1 MDKFLQKKRNNK
13 EEKIQKIKFNC
24 EEKLK
29 KIFEKDSIKKILND
43 LGNSTRF
50 EDLNKFFQNL
60 ANHEYKSIKDKQ
72 IKKKEPISINYDI
85 INFDPLFKNNYYPQD
100 FKLIEKIFKRNSE
113 EKKIEIKKNDNNE
126 NIINNNNNNILNDF
140 NVKFEDIKK
149 ILIENLFNLH
159 ENKILLNTL
168 KKEDVMKIIKLNSN
182 FNKKFNINLINEI
195 DKNLLS
201 IILEFKNQNNLKD
214 FFDILIFYLNY
225 EFLLKFDE
233 KDFIRFDKILNEIT
247 ILLIN
252 LNKDNFYDDYQNDF
266 INFINLI
273 PKKINKNLLD
283 FIINDFHKIY
293 FKKNLDS
300 IIDLAK
306 NNNNINIIF
315 PYIKTLTNIYKFY
328 FNINFENTKDKEEKI
343 KIIISLIDFF
353 LKLTRE
359 QENKYILQ
367 RSVEFI
373 LSDIYIISN
382 NEIDQYLIENFS
394 RKKII
399 DFCIEG
405 LTDLTKIE
413 ENNNSDI
420 NSYFRERFSLFFN
433 LTKINNEI
441 IKFFPEKYNLCCQKI
456 RNEFEQYLKYLLN
469 VNENVAEELIDKCG
483 ENCEEIIIKLI
494 EIIYEKNKNFEY
506 NKFFRKIQK
515 YYKEN
520 NKYYKGILILII
532 NIPINFFYQKENFI
546 IDKINE
552 NNNNNLEETE
562 NEVNINNE
570 IFYALNENEKVFEYF
585 NQIEKKDIQNKIIF
599 YCFMY
604 FLLDNKDNRY
614 LNIVK
619 LFLIYFFN
627 KIIND
632 KKFDDIFLFTDY
644 LNKYFT
650 IFKFIEFYNF
660 ILDIIK
666 NNINNNEDIKNN
678 YLEQIPIFL
687 NYKYQNN
694 PEEFSDEKNKFLC
707 DFIKN
712 IINKK
717 EEKLI
722 KELALKKL
730 NNDIKDIIRKCDLI
744 LFEDI

>member
-1 MDKFLQKKRNNK
+1 MEHNFLQKKRNK
-13 EEKIQKIKFNC
+13 EEKIKRIKFNC

-29 KIFEKDSIKKILND
+29 KIFEKEGIKKILND

-85 INFDPLFKNNYYPQD
+85 INFNPSFKNNFFPQD

-113 EKKIEIKKNDNNE
+113 EKKIEIKKNNE
-126 NIINNNNNNILNDF
+126 NKNNINNNNNSNEF
-140 NVKFEDIKK
+140 YVKFDDIKK
-149 ILIENLFNLH
+149 ILNENLLNLQ
-159 ENKILLNTL
+159 ENKILLNSIE
-168 KKEDVMKIIKLNSN
+168 KEDIIKIIKLNSN
-182 FNKKFNINLINEI
+182 FNKKFNINLIDEI

-201 IILEFKNQNNLKD
+201 IILEFKNKNFKD
-214 FFDILIFYLNY
+214 FFNILIFYLNY
-225 EFLLKFDE
+225 EFLLKFNE
-233 KDFIRFDKILNEIT
+233 KDFIRFDKIQNEIT
-247 ILLIN
+247 NLLIN
-252 LNKDNFYDDYQNDF
+252 LNKENFYIDFQNDF
-266 INFINLI
+266 IIFIDSI

-283 FIINDFHKIY
+283 FIINDFHNIY
-293 FKKNLDS
+293 FKNNFDS
-300 IIDLAK
+300 IIDSAK
-306 NNNNINIIF
+306 NNKKIKTIF
-315 PYIKTLTNIYKFY
+315 PYINTLKNIYQFY
-328 FNINFENTKDKEEKI
+328 FNMNFESAKDKEEKI

-373 LSDIYIISN
+373 LADIYIISN

-394 RKKII
+394 KKKII

-405 LTDLTKIE
+405 LNDLTKIE

-420 NSYFRERFSLFFN
+420 NSFFRERFSLFFN

-441 IKFFPEKYNLCCQKI
+441 IKNFPEKYNNCCQKI
-456 RNEFEQYLKYLLN
+456 RNEFDQYLIYLLN

-494 EIIYEKNKNFEY
+494 EIIYKKNIFEY

-520 NKYYKGILILII
+520 NKFFKGILILIV
-532 NIPINFFYQKENFI
+532 NIPINNFFQKENFI

-552 NNNNNLEETE
+552 NCNLDE
-562 NEVNINNE
+562 NENEINFNNE
-570 IFYALNENEKVFEYF
+570 ICNVLNENEKVFEFF
-585 NQIEKKDIQNKIIF
+585 NKIEKKNIKNKIIF

-604 FLLDNKDNRY
+604 FLIENKDNKY

-619 LFLIYFFN
+619 LFIIYFFN
-627 KIIND
+627 KIKNE
-632 KKFDDIFLFTDY
+632 KKIEDIFLFTDY
-644 LNKYFT
+644 FNNYFSLLNFFEY
-650 IFKFIEFYNF
+650 YNF

-666 NNINNNEDIKNN
+666 NNMNNDENIKNN
-678 YLEQIPIFL
+678 YFEQIPIFL
-687 NYKYQNN
+687 NHKFKNN
-694 PEEFSDEKNKFLC
+694 SEEFSEEKNKFLC

-712 IINKK
+712 LLNKK
-717 EEKLI
+717 EEKII
-722 KELALKKL
+722 KDLALKKL
-730 NNDIKDIIRKCDLI
+730 NNEIKDIIRKCDLI

>member
-1 MDKFLQKKRNNK
+1 MEHNFLHKKRNK
-13 EEKIQKIKFNC
+13 EEKIKRIKFNC

-29 KIFEKDSIKKILND
+29 KIFEKEGIKKILND

-85 INFDPLFKNNYYPQD
+85 INFNPSFKNNFFPQD

-113 EKKIEIKKNDNNE
+113 EKKIEIKKNNE
-126 NIINNNNNNILNDF
+126 NKNNINNNNNSNEF
-140 NVKFEDIKK
+140 YVKFDDIKK
-149 ILIENLFNLH
+149 ILNENLLNLQ
-159 ENKILLNTL
+159 ENKILLNSIE
-168 KKEDVMKIIKLNSN
+168 KEDIIKIIKLNSN
-182 FNKKFNINLINEI
+182 FNKKFNINLIDEI

-201 IILEFKNQNNLKD
+201 IILEFKNKNFKD
-214 FFDILIFYLNY
+214 FFNILIFYLNY
-225 EFLLKFDE
+225 EFLLKFNE
-233 KDFIRFDKILNEIT
+233 KDFIRFDKIQNEIT
-247 ILLIN
+247 NLLIN
-252 LNKDNFYDDYQNDF
+252 LNKENFYIDFQNDF
-266 INFINLI
+266 IIFIDSI

-283 FIINDFHKIY
+283 FIINDFHNIY
-293 FKKNLDS
+293 FKNNFDS
-300 IIDLAK
+300 IIDSAK
-306 NNNNINIIF
+306 NNKKIKTIF
-315 PYIKTLTNIYKFY
+315 PYINTLKNIYQFY
-328 FNINFENTKDKEEKI
+328 FNMNFESAKDKEEKI

-373 LSDIYIISN
+373 LADIYIISN

-394 RKKII
+394 KKKII

-405 LTDLTKIE
+405 LNDLTKIE

-420 NSYFRERFSLFFN
+420 NSFFRERFSLFFN

-441 IKFFPEKYNLCCQKI
+441 IKNFPEKYNNCCQKI
-456 RNEFEQYLKYLLN
+456 RNEFDQYLIYLLN

-494 EIIYEKNKNFEY
+494 EIIYKKNIFEY

-520 NKYYKGILILII
+520 NKFFKGILILIV
-532 NIPINFFYQKENFI
+532 NIPINNFFQKENFI

-552 NNNNNLEETE
+552 NCNLDE
-562 NEVNINNE
+562 NENEINFNNE
-570 IFYALNENEKVFEYF
+570 ICNVLNENEKVFEFF
-585 NQIEKKDIQNKIIF
+585 NKIEKKNIKNKIIF

-604 FLLDNKDNRY
+604 FLIENKENKY

-619 LFLIYFFN
+619 LFIIYFFN
-627 KIIND
+627 KIKNE
-632 KKFDDIFLFTDY
+632 KKIEDIFLFTDY
-644 LNKYFT
+644 FNNYFSLLNFFEY
-650 IFKFIEFYNF
+650 YNF

-666 NNINNNEDIKNN
+666 NNMNNDENIKNN
-678 YLEQIPIFL
+678 YFEQIPIFL
-687 NYKYQNN
+687 NHKFKNN
-694 PEEFSDEKNKFLC
+694 SEEFSEEKNKFLC

-712 IINKK
+712 LLNKK
-717 EEKLI
+717 EEKII
-722 KELALKKL
+722 KDLALKKL
-730 NNDIKDIIRKCDLI
+730 NNEIKDIIRKCDLI

>member
-1 MDKFLQKKRNNK
+1 MEHNFLHKKRNK
-13 EEKIQKIKFNC
+13 EEKIKRIKFNC

-29 KIFEKDSIKKILND
+29 KIFEKEGIKKILND

-85 INFDPLFKNNYYPQD
+85 INFNPSFKNNFFPQD

-113 EKKIEIKKNDNNE
+113 EKKIEIKKNNE
-126 NIINNNNNNILNDF
+126 NKNNINNNNNSNEF
-140 NVKFEDIKK
+140 YVKFDDIKK
-149 ILIENLFNLH
+149 ILNENLLNLQ
-159 ENKILLNTL
+159 ENKILLNSIE
-168 KKEDVMKIIKLNSN
+168 KEDIIKIIKLNSN
-182 FNKKFNINLINEI
+182 FNKKFNINLIDEI

-201 IILEFKNQNNLKD
+201 IILEFKNKNFKD
-214 FFDILIFYLNY
+214 FFNILIFYLNY
-225 EFLLKFDE
+225 EFLLKFNE
-233 KDFIRFDKILNEIT
+233 KDFIRFDKIQNEIT
-247 ILLIN
+247 NLLIN
-252 LNKDNFYDDYQNDF
+252 LNKENFYIDFQNDF
-266 INFINLI
+266 IIFIDSI

-283 FIINDFHKIY
+283 FIINDFHNIY
-293 FKKNLDS
+293 FKNNFDS
-300 IIDLAK
+300 IIDSAK
-306 NNNNINIIF
+306 NNKKIKTIF
-315 PYIKTLTNIYKFY
+315 PYINTLKNIYQFY
-328 FNINFENTKDKEEKI
+328 FNMNFESAKDKEEKI

-373 LSDIYIISN
+373 LADIYIISN

-394 RKKII
+394 KKKII

-405 LTDLTKIE
+405 LNDLTKIE

-420 NSYFRERFSLFFN
+420 NSFFRERFSLFFN

-441 IKFFPEKYNLCCQKI
+441 IKNFPEKYNNCCQKI
-456 RNEFEQYLKYLLN
+456 RNEFDQYLIYLLN

-494 EIIYEKNKNFEY
+494 EIIYKKNIFEY

-520 NKYYKGILILII
+520 NKFFKGILILIV
-532 NIPINFFYQKENFI
+532 NIPINNFFQKENFI

-552 NNNNNLEETE
+552 NCNLDE
-562 NEVNINNE
+562 NENEINFNNE
-570 IFYALNENEKVFEYF
+570 ICNVLNENEKVFEFF
-585 NQIEKKDIQNKIIF
+585 NKIEKKNIKNKIIF

-604 FLLDNKDNRY
+604 FLIENKDNKY

-619 LFLIYFFN
+619 LFIIYFFN
-627 KIIND
+627 KIKNE
-632 KKFDDIFLFTDY
+632 KKIEDIFLFTDY
-644 LNKYFT
+644 FNNYFSLLNFFEY
-650 IFKFIEFYNF
+650 YNF

-666 NNINNNEDIKNN
+666 NNMNNDENIKNN
-678 YLEQIPIFL
+678 YFEQIPIFL
-687 NYKYQNN
+687 NYKFQNN
-694 PEEFSDEKNKFLC
+694 SEEFSEEKNKFLC

-712 IINKK
+712 LLNKK
-717 EEKLI
+717 EEKII
-722 KELALKKL
+722 KDLALKKL
-730 NNDIKDIIRKCDLI
+730 NNEIKDIIRKCDLI

>member
-1 MDKFLQKKRNNK
+1 MEHNFLHKKRNK
-13 EEKIQKIKFNC
+13 EEKIKRIKFNC

-29 KIFEKDSIKKILND
+29 KIFEKEGIKKILND

-85 INFDPLFKNNYYPQD
+85 INFNPSFKNNFFPQD

-113 EKKIEIKKNDNNE
+113 EKKIEIKKNNE
-126 NIINNNNNNILNDF
+126 NKNNINNNNNSNEF
-140 NVKFEDIKK
+140 YVKFDDIKK
-149 ILIENLFNLH
+149 ILNENLLNLQ
-159 ENKILLNTL
+159 ENKILLNSIE
-168 KKEDVMKIIKLNSN
+168 KEDIIKIIKLNSN
-182 FNKKFNINLINEI
+182 FNKKFNINLIDEI

-201 IILEFKNQNNLKD
+201 IILEFKNKNFKD
-214 FFDILIFYLNY
+214 FFNILIFYLNY
-225 EFLLKFDE
+225 EFLLKFNE
-233 KDFIRFDKILNEIT
+233 KDFIRFDKIQNEIT
-247 ILLIN
+247 NLLIN
-252 LNKDNFYDDYQNDF
+252 LNKENFYIDFQNDF
-266 INFINLI
+266 IIFIDSI

-283 FIINDFHKIY
+283 FIINDFHNIY
-293 FKKNLDS
+293 FKNNFDS
-300 IIDLAK
+300 IIDSAK
-306 NNNNINIIF
+306 NNKKIKTIF
-315 PYIKTLTNIYKFY
+315 PYINTLKNIYQFY
-328 FNINFENTKDKEEKI
+328 FNMNFESAKDKEEKI

-373 LSDIYIISN
+373 LADIYIISN

-394 RKKII
+394 KKKII

-405 LTDLTKIE
+405 LNDLTKIE

-420 NSYFRERFSLFFN
+420 NSFFRERFSLFFN

-441 IKFFPEKYNLCCQKI
+441 IKNFPEKYNNCCQKI
-456 RNEFEQYLKYLLN
+456 RNEFDQYLIYLLN

-494 EIIYEKNKNFEY
+494 EIIYKKNIFEY

-520 NKYYKGILILII
+520 NKFFKGILILIV
-532 NIPINFFYQKENFI
+532 NIPINNFFQKENFI

-552 NNNNNLEETE
+552 NCNLDE
-562 NEVNINNE
+562 NENEINFNNE
-570 IFYALNENEKVFEYF
+570 ICNVLNENEKVFEFF
-585 NQIEKKDIQNKIIF
+585 NKIEKKNIKNKIIF

-604 FLLDNKDNRY
+604 FLIKNKDNKY

-619 LFLIYFFN
+619 LFIIYFFN
-627 KIIND
+627 KIKNE
-632 KKFDDIFLFTDY
+632 KKIEDIFLFTDY
-644 LNKYFT
+644 FNNYFSLLNFFEY
-650 IFKFIEFYNF
+650 YNF

-666 NNINNNEDIKNN
+666 NNMNNDENIKNN
-678 YLEQIPIFL
+678 YFEQIPIFL
-687 NYKYQNN
+687 NHKFKNN
-694 PEEFSDEKNKFLC
+694 SEEFSEEKNKFLC

-712 IINKK
+712 LLNKK
-717 EEKLI
+717 EEKII
-722 KELALKKL
+722 KDLALKKL
-730 NNDIKDIIRKCDLI
+730 NNEIKDIIRKCDLI

>member
-1 MDKFLQKKRNNK
+1 MEHNFLHKKRNK
-13 EEKIQKIKFNC
+13 EEKIKRIKFNC

-29 KIFEKDSIKKILND
+29 KIFEKEGIKKILND

-85 INFDPLFKNNYYPQD
+85 INFNPSFKNNFFPQD

-113 EKKIEIKKNDNNE
+113 EKKIEIKKNNE
-126 NIINNNNNNILNDF
+126 NKNNINNNNNSNEF
-140 NVKFEDIKK
+140 YVKFDDIKK
-149 ILIENLFNLH
+149 ILNENLLNLQ
-159 ENKILLNTL
+159 ENKILLNSIE
-168 KKEDVMKIIKLNSN
+168 KEDIIKIIKLNSN
-182 FNKKFNINLINEI
+182 FNKKFNINLIDEI

-201 IILEFKNQNNLKD
+201 IILEFKNKNFKD
-214 FFDILIFYLNY
+214 FFNILIFYLNY
-225 EFLLKFDE
+225 EFLLKFNE
-233 KDFIRFDKILNEIT
+233 KDFIRFDKIQNEIT
-247 ILLIN
+247 NLLIN
-252 LNKDNFYDDYQNDF
+252 LNKENFYIDFQNDF
-266 INFINLI
+266 IIFIDSI

-283 FIINDFHKIY
+283 FIINDFHNIY
-293 FKKNLDS
+293 FKNNFDS
-300 IIDLAK
+300 IIDSAK
-306 NNNNINIIF
+306 NNKKIKTIF
-315 PYIKTLTNIYKFY
+315 PYINTLKNIYQFY
-328 FNINFENTKDKEEKI
+328 FNMNFESAKDKEEKI

-373 LSDIYIISN
+373 LADIYIISH

-394 RKKII
+394 KKKII

-405 LTDLTKIE
+405 LNDLTKIE

-420 NSYFRERFSLFFN
+420 NSFFRERFSLFFN

-441 IKFFPEKYNLCCQKI
+441 IKNFPEKYNNCCQKI
-456 RNEFEQYLKYLLN
+456 RNEFDQYLIYLLN

-494 EIIYEKNKNFEY
+494 EIIYKKNIFEY

-520 NKYYKGILILII
+520 NKFFKGILILIV
-532 NIPINFFYQKENFI
+532 NIPINNFFQKENFI

-552 NNNNNLEETE
+552 NCNLDE
-562 NEVNINNE
+562 NENEINFNNE
-570 IFYALNENEKVFEYF
+570 ICNVLNENEKVFEFF
-585 NQIEKKDIQNKIIF
+585 NKIEKKNIKNKIIF

-604 FLLDNKDNRY
+604 FLIENKDNKY

-619 LFLIYFFN
+619 LFIIYFFN
-627 KIIND
+627 KIKNE
-632 KKFDDIFLFTDY
+632 KKIEDIFLFTDY
-644 LNKYFT
+644 FNNYFSLLNFFEY
-650 IFKFIEFYNF
+650 YNF

-666 NNINNNEDIKNN
+666 NNMNNDENIKNN
-678 YLEQIPIFL
+678 YFEQIPIFL
-687 NYKYQNN
+687 NHKFKNN
-694 PEEFSDEKNKFLC
+694 SEEFSEEKNKFLC

-712 IINKK
+712 LLNKK
-717 EEKLI
+717 EEKII
-722 KELALKKL
+722 KDLALKKL
-730 NNDIKDIIRKCDLI
+730 NNEIKDIIRKCDLI

>member
-1 MDKFLQKKRNNK
+1 MEHNFLHKKRNK
-13 EEKIQKIKFNC
+13 EEKIKRIKFNC

-29 KIFEKDSIKKILND
+29 KIFEKEGIKKILND

-85 INFDPLFKNNYYPQD
+85 INFNPSFKNNFFPQD

-113 EKKIEIKKNDNNE
+113 EKKIEIKKNNE
-126 NIINNNNNNILNDF
+126 NKNNINNNNSNEF
-140 NVKFEDIKK
+140 YVKFDDIKK
-149 ILIENLFNLH
+149 ILNENLLNLQ
-159 ENKILLNTL
+159 ENKILLNSIE
-168 KKEDVMKIIKLNSN
+168 KEDIIKIIKLNSN
-182 FNKKFNINLINEI
+182 FNKKFNINLIDEI

-201 IILEFKNQNNLKD
+201 IILEFKNKNFKD
-214 FFDILIFYLNY
+214 FFNILIFYLNY
-225 EFLLKFDE
+225 EFLLKFNE
-233 KDFIRFDKILNEIT
+233 KDFIRFDKIQNEIT
-247 ILLIN
+247 NLLIN
-252 LNKDNFYDDYQNDF
+252 LNKENFYIDFQNDF
-266 INFINLI
+266 IIFIDSI

-283 FIINDFHKIY
+283 FIINDFHNIY
-293 FKKNLDS
+293 FKNNFDS
-300 IIDLAK
+300 IIDSAK
-306 NNNNINIIF
+306 NNKKIKTIF
-315 PYIKTLTNIYKFY
+315 PYINTLKNIYQFY
-328 FNINFENTKDKEEKI
+328 FNMNFESAKDKEEKI

-373 LSDIYIISN
+373 LADIYIISN

-394 RKKII
+394 KKKII

-405 LTDLTKIE
+405 LNDLTKIE

-420 NSYFRERFSLFFN
+420 NSFFRERFSLFFN

-441 IKFFPEKYNLCCQKI
+441 IKNFPEKYNNCCQKI
-456 RNEFEQYLKYLLN
+456 RNEFDQYLIYLLN

-494 EIIYEKNKNFEY
+494 EIIYKKNIFEY

-520 NKYYKGILILII
+520 NKFFKGILILIV
-532 NIPINFFYQKENFI
+532 NIPINNFFQKENFI

-552 NNNNNLEETE
+552 NCNLDE
-562 NEVNINNE
+562 NENEINFNNE
-570 IFYALNENEKVFEYF
+570 ICNVLNENEKVFEFF
-585 NQIEKKDIQNKIIF
+585 NKIEKKNIKNKIIF

-604 FLLDNKDNRY
+604 FLIENKDNKY

-619 LFLIYFFN
+619 LFIIYFFN
-627 KIIND
+627 KIKNE
-632 KKFDDIFLFTDY
+632 KKIEDIFLFTDY
-644 LNKYFT
+644 FNNYFSLLNFFEY
-650 IFKFIEFYNF
+650 YNF

-666 NNINNNEDIKNN
+666 NNMNNDENIKNN
-678 YLEQIPIFL
+678 YFEQIPIFL
-687 NYKYQNN
+687 NHKFKNN
-694 PEEFSDEKNKFLC
+694 SEEFSEEKNKFLC

-712 IINKK
+712 LLNKK
-717 EEKLI
+717 EEKII
-722 KELALKKL
+722 KDLALKKL
-730 NNDIKDIIRKCDLI
+730 NNEIKDIIRKCDLI

>member
-1 MDKFLQKKRNNK
+1 MEHNFLQKKRNK
-13 EEKIQKIKFNC
+13 EEKIKRIKFNC

-29 KIFEKDSIKKILND
+29 KIFEKEGIKKILND

-85 INFDPLFKNNYYPQD
+85 INFNPSFKNNFFPQD
-100 FKLIEKIFKRNSE
+100 YKLIEKIFKRNSE
-113 EKKIEIKKNDNNE
+113 EKKIEIKKNNEIKNN
-126 NIINNNNNNILNDF
+126 INNNNNSNEF
-140 NVKFEDIKK
+140 YVKFDDIKK
-149 ILIENLFNLH
+149 ILNENLLNLQ
-159 ENKILLNTL
+159 ENKILLNSIE
-168 KKEDVMKIIKLNSN
+168 KEDIIKIIKLNSN
-182 FNKKFNINLINEI
+182 FNKKFNINLIDEI

-201 IILEFKNQNNLKD
+201 IILEFKNKNFKD
-214 FFDILIFYLNY
+214 FFNILIFYLNY
-225 EFLLKFDE
+225 EFLLKFNE
-233 KDFIRFDKILNEIT
+233 KDFIRFDKIQNEIT
-247 ILLIN
+247 NLLIN
-252 LNKDNFYDDYQNDF
+252 LNKENFYIDFQNDF
-266 INFINLI
+266 IIFIDSI

-283 FIINDFHKIY
+283 FIINDFHNIY
-293 FKKNLDS
+293 FKNNFDS
-300 IIDLAK
+300 IIDSAK
-306 NNNNINIIF
+306 NNKKIKTIF
-315 PYIKTLTNIYKFY
+315 PYINTLKNIYQFY
-328 FNINFENTKDKEEKI
+328 FNMNFESAKDKEEKI

-373 LSDIYIISN
+373 LADIYIISN

-394 RKKII
+394 KKKII

-405 LTDLTKIE
+405 LNDLTKIE

-420 NSYFRERFSLFFN
+420 NSFFRERFSLFFN

-441 IKFFPEKYNLCCQKI
+441 IKNFPEKYNNCCQKI
-456 RNEFEQYLKYLLN
+456 RNEFDQYLIYLLN

-494 EIIYEKNKNFEY
+494 EIIYKKNIFEY

-520 NKYYKGILILII
+520 NKFFKGILILIV
-532 NIPINFFYQKENFI
+532 NIPINNFFQKENFI

-552 NNNNNLEETE
+552 NCNLDE
-562 NEVNINNE
+562 NENEINFNNE
-570 IFYALNENEKVFEYF
+570 ICNVLNENEKVFEFF
-585 NQIEKKDIQNKIIF
+585 NKIEKKNIKNKIIF

-604 FLLDNKDNRY
+604 FLIENKDNKY

-619 LFLIYFFN
+619 LFIIYFFN
-627 KIIND
+627 KIKNE
-632 KKFDDIFLFTDY
+632 KKIEDIFLFTDY
-644 LNKYFT
+644 FNNYFSLLNFFEY
-650 IFKFIEFYNF
+650 YNF

-666 NNINNNEDIKNN
+666 NNMNNDENIKNN
-678 YLEQIPIFL
+678 YFEQIPIFL
-687 NYKYQNN
+687 NHKFKNN
-694 PEEFSDEKNKFLC
+694 SEEFSEENNKFLC

-712 IINKK
+712 LLNKK
-717 EEKLI
+717 EEKII
-722 KELALKKL
+722 KDLALKKL
-730 NNDIKDIIRKCDLI
+730 NNEIKDIIRKCDLI